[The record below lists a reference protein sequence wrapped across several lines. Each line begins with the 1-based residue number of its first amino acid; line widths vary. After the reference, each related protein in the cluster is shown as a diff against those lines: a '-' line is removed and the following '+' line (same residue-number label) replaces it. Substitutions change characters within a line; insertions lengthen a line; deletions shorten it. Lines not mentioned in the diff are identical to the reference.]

1 MRNMNPVFEIG
12 LPELSASDLEQL
24 TEECETAIT
33 QHIFEKIPKKSISEL
48 IVTCILDFDKTLEF
62 EVQLDLEQE
71 YDTGHSLDDI
81 LEEASRFGTEW
92 LEKRLAEMKTQ

>member
-1 MRNMNPVFEIG
+1 VRNMNPVFEIG

-33 QHIFEKIPKKSISEL
+33 QHIFDKIPKKSISEL
-48 IVTCILDFDKTLEF
+48 TVTCILDLDKTLEF

-71 YDTGHSLDDI
+71 YDTGHLLDDI
-81 LEEASRFGTEW
+81 LEEANKFGTEW
-92 LEKRLAEMKTQ
+92 LEKRLAEMKTR

>member
-1 MRNMNPVFEIG
+1 MNPVFEIG
-12 LPELSASDLEQL
+12 LPELSVSDLEQL

-81 LEEASRFGTEW
+81 LEEVNRFGTEW
-92 LEKRLAEMKTQ
+92 LEKRLAEMKNQ